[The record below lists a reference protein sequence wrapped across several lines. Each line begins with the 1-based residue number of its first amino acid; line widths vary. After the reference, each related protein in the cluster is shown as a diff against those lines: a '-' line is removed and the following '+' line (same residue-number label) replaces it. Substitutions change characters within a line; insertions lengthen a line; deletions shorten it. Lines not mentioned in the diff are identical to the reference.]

1 MNILHLLSQNQLTG
15 AEVYACQLI
24 EKQVQKNHK
33 VIQVSND
40 FFYETKARKISL
52 PVENKSFLQFIKSV
66 FALRKILLNENIHVI
81 HAHSRAASKLAF
93 WARCGLKIG
102 YLSTIHGR
110 QHISIS
116 KKIHNI
122 YGDFLVPVCEN
133 IRSQLTQEFKYNARR
148 IKTVSN
154 GIDSVKFQF
163 KARPITDSKL
173 IRIGIIGRDTGP
185 KKLRTEIFI
194 ENLIPILKNQGFQY
208 QFTIIGGRKEN
219 FKINAETDITYLN
232 PPQLNSK
239 IYQDFDLICGS
250 GRVCIEALLSGIPC
264 IAFGESIY
272 CGLVTVENY
281 NEFKK
286 SNFGDIGHDFN
297 LPKFNQKQA
306 EMDIQQLFKFD
317 VKTLAEMTALDFDLD
332 LIVNQIQR
340 LYESSYF
347 IRHWPKWIPIL
358 MYHKIPDQDLQ
369 SKHKIFVQKSNFKKH
384 LQFFKSQGFQTL
396 TFSDLAEF
404 RKAKKDFKYFPR
416 KPLVLTFDDGYV
428 DNITNADPLLKE
440 FDMKAQIFLLADTKV
455 DSNHWDYDNDN
466 SKQEFS
472 PIMPADQRTLWKKS
486 NFEIGSHGT
495 KHDRLP
501 KMSWAE
507 KIYELTESKNRL
519 ESEFQTQINVFAYT
533 YGDTNAECA
542 KACEITGYDYGLN
555 TDRGG
560 LHLEEAPYSVF
571 RVNIFPNESWM
582 SLWKKTTS
590 WYRRYY
596 YFKRKV

>member
-24 EKQVQKNHK
+24 EKQVQNNHK

-40 FFYETKARKISL
+40 FFYETKAQKISL
-52 PVENKSFLQFIKSV
+52 RVESKSFLQFVKSV
-66 FALRKILLNENIHVI
+66 FALRKILANENIQII

-93 WARCGLKIG
+93 WARWGLKIG

-110 QHISIS
+110 QHVSIS

-133 IRSQLTQEFKYNARR
+133 IGNQLTQEFNYNLRR
-148 IKTVSN
+148 IKTIPN
-154 GIDSVKFQF
+154 GIDSAKFQF
-163 KARPITDSKL
+163 KPRPLMNSKL

-185 KKLRTEIFI
+185 KKRRTEIFI
-194 ENLIPILKNQGFQY
+194 QNLIPILKDQGYQY
-208 QFTIIGGRKEN
+208 QFSIIGGHKEN
-219 FKINAETDITYLN
+219 FKINAENVNYLSSS
-232 PPQLNSK
+232 QLNSK
-239 IYQDFDLICGS
+239 FYQDFDLICGS
-250 GRVCIEALLSGIPC
+250 GRVCIEALLSGVPC

-281 NEFKK
+281 SEFKK

-297 LPKFNQKQA
+297 LPQFNQKQA
-306 EMDIQQLFKFD
+306 ALDIQQFTKMD
-317 VKTLAEMTALDFDLD
+317 VKSLAEITAQDFDLD
-332 LIVNQIQR
+332 LIANQIER

-347 IRHWPKWIPIL
+347 IRHCPKWIPIL
-358 MYHKIPDQDLQ
+358 MYHKIPDHDLQ
-369 SKHKIFVQKSNFKKH
+369 SQHKIFVNKTNFKKH
-384 LQFFKSQGFQTL
+384 LQFFTFLGFRTL
-396 TFSDLAEF
+396 TFSELAEF
-404 RKAKKDFKYFPR
+404 RKAKKDFKYFPK
-416 KPLVLTFDDGYV
+416 KPLILTFDDGYV

-440 FDMKAQIFLLADTKV
+440 FGMTAQIFLLADTKV
-455 DSNHWDYDNDN
+455 DSNRWDYDTNN
-466 SKQEFS
+466 SSQEFS
-472 PIMPADQRTLWKKS
+472 PIIPADQRGLWKTS
-486 NFEIGSHGT
+486 NFQIGSHGI

-501 KMSWAE
+501 KMSWTE
-507 KIYELTESKNRL
+507 KIAELTESKNRL

-542 KACEITGYDYGLN
+542 KACETSGYDYGLN

-571 RVNIFPNESWM
+571 RVNIFPNESLL
-582 SLWKKTTS
+582 SLWKKTAS

>member
-40 FFYETKARKISL
+40 FFYETKAQKICL

-66 FALRKILLNENIHVI
+66 LTLRKILVTENIQII

-110 QHISIS
+110 QHVSLS

-133 IRSQLTQEFKYNARR
+133 ISVQLTQEFKYNVRR

-154 GIDSVKFQF
+154 GIDPVKFQF
-163 KARPITDSKL
+163 KSRPVMDSKL

-194 ENLIPILKNQGFQY
+194 ENLIPILKDQGYQY
-208 QFTIIGGRKEN
+208 QFTIIGGSKKN
-219 FKINAETDITYLN
+219 FKINVENVNYLN
-232 PPQLNSK
+232 PKQLNSK
-239 IYQDFDLICGS
+239 FYQDFDLICGS
-250 GRVCIEALLSGIPC
+250 GRVCIEALLSGLPC

-281 NEFKK
+281 ADFKK

-297 LPKFNQKQA
+297 LPQFNKKQA
-306 EMDIQQLFKFD
+306 EMDVQQFTKID
-317 VKTLAEMTALDFDLD
+317 TKSLADITAQDFDLD
-332 LIVNQIQR
+332 LISNQIER

-369 SKHKIFVQKSNFKKH
+369 SQHKIFVNKTNFKKH
-384 LQFFKSQGFQTL
+384 LQFFTSLGFQTL
-396 TFSDLAEF
+396 TFSELAEF
-404 RKAKKDFKYFPR
+404 RKAKKDFNHFPK
-416 KPLVLTFDDGYV
+416 KPLILTFDDGYV
-428 DNITNADPLLKE
+428 DNIINADPLLKE
-440 FDMKAQIFLLADTKV
+440 FGMTAQIFLLADSKV
-455 DSNHWDYDNDN
+455 DSNRWDYDTNN
-466 SKQEFS
+466 SSQEFS

-486 NFEIGSHGT
+486 NFQIGSHGI

-501 KMSWAE
+501 KMSWSE
-507 KIYELTESKNRL
+507 KKLELTESKKIL

-542 KACEITGYDYGLN
+542 KACEASGYDYGLN

-571 RVNIFPNESWM
+571 RVNIFPNESWL
-582 SLWKKTTS
+582 SLWKKTAP

>member
-40 FFYETKARKISL
+40 FFYQTQAHKISL
-52 PVENKSFLQFIKSV
+52 PVENKSFLKFIKSV
-66 FALRKILLNENIHVI
+66 FALRKILVHENIHVI
-81 HAHSRAASKLAF
+81 HAHSRAASKLAY
-93 WARCGLKIG
+93 WSRWGLKIG

-110 QHISIS
+110 QHVSIS

-154 GIDSVKFQF
+154 GIDPIKFQF
-163 KARPITDSKL
+163 KAPLKTDSKT

-194 ENLIPILKNQGFQY
+194 ENLIPILKAQGYQY

-219 FKINAETDITYLN
+219 FKIHTENVNYLN

-239 IYQDFDLICGS
+239 FYQDFDLICGS

-264 IAFGESIY
+264 IAFGESLY
-272 CGLVTVENY
+272 CGHVTIENY
-281 NEFKK
+281 AEFKK
-286 SNFGDIGHDFN
+286 SNFGDIGHDFSS
-297 LPKFNQKQA
+297 PKFNKIQA
-306 EMDIQQLFKFD
+306 EVDLQQFSKVD
-317 VKTLAEMTALDFDLD
+317 VKALAEMTAQDFDLG
-332 LIVNQIQR
+332 LIANQIER

-347 IRHWPKWIPIL
+347 IRQWPKWIPIL

-369 SKHKIFVQKSNFKKH
+369 SQHKIFVNKSNFKKH
-384 LQFFKSQGFQTL
+384 LHFFKSQGFQTL
-396 TFSDLAEF
+396 TFSELAEF
-404 RKAKKDFKYFPR
+404 RKAEKDFKYFPE
-416 KPLVLTFDDGYV
+416 KPLILTFDDGYV

-440 FDMKAQIFLLADTKV
+440 FKMKAQIFLLADEKV
-455 DSNHWDYDNDN
+455 DSNRWDYDDDN
-466 SKQEFS
+466 SKHEFS
-472 PIMPADQRTLWKKS
+472 PIMPANQRMLWKKS
-486 NFEIGSHGT
+486 NFEIGSHGI

-501 KMSWAE
+501 KMSWNE
-507 KIYELTESKNRL
+507 KITELTESKNRL

-533 YGDTNAECA
+533 YGDTNTECA
-542 KACEITGYDYGLN
+542 KACETSGYDYGLN

-571 RVNIFPNESWM
+571 RVNIFPNESLL
-582 SLWKKTTS
+582 SLWKKTAS

-596 YFKRKV
+596 YFKRKI